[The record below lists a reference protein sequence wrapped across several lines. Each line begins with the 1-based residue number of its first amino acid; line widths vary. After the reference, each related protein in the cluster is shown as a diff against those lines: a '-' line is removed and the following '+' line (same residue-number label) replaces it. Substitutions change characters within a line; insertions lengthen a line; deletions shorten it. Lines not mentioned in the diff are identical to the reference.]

1 MQLPQISIRR
11 PVLTVMM
18 SLALILFGI
27 IGLMRLPVREL
38 PNIDP
43 PIVSVM
49 TVYPGANAQVVETEV
64 TERLEEELNSIEG
77 IKTLTSESKEEVSNI
92 TIEFT
97 LARPVDVAAQDVRD
111 RVSRAR
117 GKLPEDIEEPIIAK
131 QEADA
136 QPIMWIALHSDRYDT
151 LELSRIAEKQLK
163 DVLQTTPGVSQIVIG
178 GEKRFAIRIWL
189 DAAKMAAR
197 GVTVPDVER
206 ALKEQNVELPSG
218 RVENLDR
225 EMTIQTQGEL
235 KTADQFN
242 GLVIRNDGA
251 NLVRLR
257 DIGEA
262 RVGAEDVRSIGR
274 FNGRPSVA
282 LGVVKQTQANTLQV
296 AEGIKAEMERLKKV
310 IPEGIEIDLPYDES
324 EYVGEAVHEV
334 WTTLFIAF
342 ALVVIVIYVFLRSL
356 RATLIPVVAI
366 PVSIVGTFAALYFCG
381 FSINILTMLALV
393 LVIGIVVDDAIV
405 VLENIYRHIE
415 EGMAPME
422 AAKKAMA
429 EISFAIIAITV
440 SLVAVFTPLAF
451 QTSAVGRLFV
461 EFAVTVAVA
470 VIISAFVA
478 LTLTP
483 MMSARILKPHSE
495 EHNFVLR
502 FFERGIAAVTRIYA
516 RWLDRALRYRWITA
530 LVGVGA
536 ITLAVVLFRALETEF
551 LPEEDKGRLLCI
563 VVAPEG
569 STSEYTDRQLRK
581 MEEIVR
587 SFPEVESYFS
597 AVALSRG
604 GPGDPASGL
613 MFMKFRK
620 GARRNVRDI
629 VGGPRGMQARFFG
642 EIEGALA
649 FALIPKAIGFSFSQG
664 IQLQLQNQDLKELS
678 GGAFDLANKL
688 RAEPYLLNVRSVF
701 QLDKP
706 QLDVSIDR
714 DRAAALGV
722 SIQDISRTMQIL
734 FGGLDL
740 SRVKREGK
748 EYDVIVQL
756 DRESRLTPNDFDSV
770 YVRSKTGNL
779 VQLTSVVNAKA
790 LAAAGQINHYN
801 RLRSGAVEATAIGV
815 PLGTAVANIERI
827 LAKELPPSFRYEWAG
842 EAKDL
847 KETGGEIWFVFILA
861 VLIVYMVLAAQF
873 ESLVHPFTVML
884 ALPLAFL
891 GGFGALW
898 VMTWVNHF
906 GTQMYGATHFAPP
919 GSVPEWV
926 KSIAPFVPRVP
937 AMNIN
942 LFSQIGFILLVG
954 LVTKNSILLVE
965 FANQEMERG
974 KSALE
979 AMREAGRTR
988 LRPIL
993 MTSLATIAG
1002 ILPIA
1007 IGFGA
1012 GAESRRP
1019 MGVVVVGGMISSTV
1033 LTLLII
1039 PVVYTLLADAGVS
1052 SGAQNPHRSQP
1063 NRNPRSKRSRV
1074 ETATFCLSPCALSGD
1089 SGGR

>member
-1 MQLPQISIRR
+1 MQLPQVSIRR

-18 SLALILFGI
+18 SLSLILFGV

-43 PIVSVM
+43 PIVSVQ
-49 TVYPGANAQVVETEV
+49 TVYQGANAQVVETEV

-77 IKTLTSESKEEVSNI
+77 IKTLTSSSKEGVSNI

-97 LARPVDVAAQDVRD
+97 LARPIDVASQDVRD

-117 GKLPEDIEEPIIAK
+117 GNLPEDIEEPIIAK

-151 LELSRIAEKQLK
+151 LELSRIAERQLK

-206 ALKEQNVELPSG
+206 ALREQNVELPSG

-235 KTADQFN
+235 KTAEQFN
-242 GLVIRNDGA
+242 GLVIRNEGA
-251 NLVRLR
+251 NLVRLL

-262 RVGAEDVRSIGR
+262 RVGPEDLRSIGR
-274 FNGRPSVA
+274 FNGRPAVA
-282 LGVVKQTQANTLQV
+282 LGVVKQTQSNTMDV
-296 AEGIKAEMERLKKV
+296 ARGIKSELARLQKV
-310 IPEGIEIDLPYDES
+310 IPQGIQLDLPYDES
-324 EYVGEAVHEV
+324 DYVGEAVHEV
-334 WTTLFIAF
+334 WTSLFIAF
-342 ALVVIVIYVFLRSL
+342 GLVVVVIYIFLRSL
-356 RATLIPVVAI
+356 RATLIPTVAI
-366 PVSIVGTFAALYFCG
+366 PVSVIGTFAALYFCG
-381 FSINILTMLALV
+381 FSVNIITMLALV

-415 EGMAPME
+415 EGMAPM
-422 AAKKAMA
+422 AAAQKAMD
-429 EISFAIIAITV
+429 EISFAIIAITF

-451 QTSAVGRLFV
+451 QTSTTGRLFI
-461 EFAVTVAVA
+461 EFAVTVAVS

-483 MMSARILKPHSE
+483 MMASRILKPHVE
-495 EHNFVLR
+495 GNNFVLR
-502 FFERGIAAVTRIYA
+502 FFEGIIAGITRRYGK
-516 RWLDRALRYRWITA
+516 WLDRALRYRWATVLAGLGSFA
-530 LVGVGA
+530 LAG
-536 ITLAVVLFRALETEF
+536 VLFLQLEEEF

-581 MEEIVR
+581 LEAVVT

-597 AVALSRG
+597 AVALSQG
-604 GPGDPASGL
+604 GPGDPSSGL
-613 MFMKFRK
+613 LFMKFK
-620 GARRNVRDI
+620 PGKRRNVRDI
-629 VGGPRGMQARFFG
+629 VGGPTGMQARFFG
-642 EIEGALA
+642 EVEGALA
-649 FALIPKAIGFSFSQG
+649 FALIPKAIGFSFNQG
-664 IQLQLQNQDLKELS
+664 IQLQLQNQDLNELS
-678 GGAFDLANKL
+678 RGAFDIANKL

-701 QLDKP
+701 QVDKP
-706 QLDVSIDR
+706 QLDVTIDR

-722 SIQDISRTMQIL
+722 SIEDVSRTMQIL

-740 SRVKREGK
+740 SRVKRDGK

-756 DRESRLTPNDFDSV
+756 DRSSRLTPNDFDSV
-770 YVRSKTGNL
+770 YVRAKTGKL
-779 VQLTSVVNAKA
+779 VQLTAVVNARA
-790 LAAAGQINHYN
+790 LAAPGQISHYN
-801 RLRSGAVEATAIGV
+801 RLRSGAIEATPIGV

-827 LAKELPPSFRYEWAG
+827 LDRELPPGFRYEWAG

-847 KETGGEIWFVFILA
+847 KDTGGEIYLVLVLA
-861 VLIVYMVLAAQF
+861 ILIVYMVLAAQF
-873 ESLVHPFTVML
+873 ESLMHPFTVML
-884 ALPLAFL
+884 ALPLAAL
-891 GGFGALW
+891 GAFGALW
-898 VMTWVNHF
+898 IMAQINVL
-906 GTQMYGATHFAPP
+906 GTSLYGATHFAPP
-919 GSVPEWV
+919 GSVPGWV
-926 KSIAPFVPRVP
+926 AKIAPFVPRVP

-965 FANQEMERG
+965 FANQQMEAG
-974 KSALE
+974 KSAIE

-1019 MGVVVVGGMISSTV
+1019 MGVAVVGGMISSTV

-1039 PVVYTLLADAGVS
+1039 PVVYTLFADLS
-1052 SGAQNPHRSQP
+1052 RTFT
-1063 NRNPRSKRSRV
+1063 RSKKS
-1074 ETATFCLSPCALSGD
+1074 EKSKQSPEEAEGTEGLKAEEEEANESELV
-1089 SGGR
+1089 

>member
-1 MQLPQISIRR
+1 MQLPQVSIRR

-18 SLALILFGI
+18 SLAMILFGI
-27 IGLMRLPVREL
+27 IGLLRLPVREL

-49 TVYPGANAQVVETEV
+49 TVYRGANAQVIETEV

-77 IKTLTSESKEEVSNI
+77 IKTLISESKEEVSNI
-92 TIEFT
+92 TIEFN
-97 LARPVDVAAQDVRD
+97 LARPVEVAAQDVRD

-151 LELSRIAEKQLK
+151 LELSRIAERQLK
-163 DVLQTTPGVSQIVIG
+163 DVLQTLPGVSQIVIG

-189 DAAKMAAR
+189 DAAKMAGR
-197 GVTVPDVER
+197 GVTVPDIER
-206 ALKEQNVELPSG
+206 ALMEQNVELPSG

-225 EMTIQTQGEL
+225 EMTIQTQGEM
-235 KTADQFN
+235 KTVEQFN
-242 GLVIRNDGA
+242 ALVIRNDGA
-251 NLVRLR
+251 NLIRLR

-282 LGVVKQTQANTLQV
+282 LGVVKQTQANTIEV
-296 AEGIKAEMERLKKV
+296 ADGIKREMERLRGV
-310 IPEGIEIDLPYDES
+310 VPEGINIDLPYDES
-324 EYVGEAVHEV
+324 EYVGKAVHEV

-342 ALVVIVIYVFLRSL
+342 ALVVVVIYVFLRSL
-356 RATLIPVVAI
+356 RATIIPAVAI
-366 PVSIVGTFAALYFCG
+366 PVSIIGTFAALHFLG

-415 EGMAPME
+415 EGMKPME
-422 AAKKAMA
+422 AAKKAMD
-429 EISFAIIAITV
+429 EISFAIIAITF

-451 QTSAVGRLFV
+451 QTSATGRLFI
-461 EFAVTVAVA
+461 EFAVTVAVS

-483 MMSARILKPHSE
+483 MMSARILQPHAAAGGSE
-495 EHNFVLR
+495 PRHNWLLR
-502 FFERGIAAVTRIYA
+502 VCERGIARITRAYE
-516 RWLDRALRYRWITA
+516 RWLDRALRHRFLAAT
-530 LVGVGA
+530 VGA
-536 ITLAVVLFRALETEF
+536 VAIALSVVVFTRLETEF
-551 LPEEDKGRLLCI
+551 LPEEDKGRLLCV

-581 MEEIVR
+581 MEAIVA
-587 SFPEVESYFS
+587 SFSEVKSYFS

-613 MFMKFRK
+613 MFMKFK
-620 GARRNVRDI
+620 EGARRNVRDI

-664 IQLQLQNQDLKELS
+664 LQLQIQYPDLNELS
-678 GGAFDLANKL
+678 GVAFDLSNKL

-701 QLDKP
+701 QVDKP
-706 QLDVSIDR
+706 QLDITVDR

-722 SIQDISRTMQIL
+722 SIGDISRTMQVL
-734 FGGLDL
+734 FGGQNL

-756 DRESRLTPNDFDSV
+756 DRASRMTANDFDSV
-770 YVRSKTGNL
+770 YVRSKTGQL
-779 VQLTSVVNAKA
+779 VQLTSVVNSKA
-790 LAAAGQINHYN
+790 LAAPGQINHYN
-801 RLRSGAVEATAIGV
+801 RLRSGAIEATAIGV

-827 LAKELPPSFRYEWAG
+827 LAAELPPGFRYEWAG
-842 EAKDL
+842 EAEDL
-847 KETGGEIWFVFILA
+847 KETGGEVWFVFILA
-861 VLIVYMVLAAQF
+861 AIIVYMVLAAQF

-884 ALPLAFL
+884 ALPLAGL
-891 GGFGALW
+891 GAFGALW
-898 VMTWVNHF
+898 VMSGVNDL
-906 GTQMYGATHFAPP
+906 GTALYGWTHYAPSAP
-919 GSVPEWV
+919 GWAKTLSD
-926 KSIAPFVPRVP
+926 FVPRVP
-937 AMNIN
+937 SMNIN
-942 LFSQIGFILLVG
+942 LFSQIGFVLLVG

-965 FANQEMERG
+965 FANQQMAAG

-979 AMREAGRTR
+979 AMRAAGRTR

-993 MTSLATIAG
+993 MTSFSTISG

-1019 MGVVVVGGMISSTV
+1019 MGIAVVGGLLSSTV
-1033 LTLLII
+1033 LTLLVV
-1039 PVVYTLLADAGVS
+1039 PVVYTLFADLARAL
-1052 SGAQNPHRSQP
+1052 
-1063 NRNPRSKRSRV
+1063 KRKPAPVVAPIEEGSLLDR
-1074 ETATFCLSPCALSGD
+1074 
-1089 SGGR
+1089 

>member
-1 MQLPQISIRR
+1 MQLPQVSIRR

-18 SLALILFGI
+18 SLALVLFGS
-27 IGLMRLPVREL
+27 IGLLRLPVREL

-43 PIVSVM
+43 PIVSVQ

-77 IKTLTSESKEEVSNI
+77 IKTLTSTSKEQVSDI
-92 TIEFT
+92 TIQFT

-136 QPIMWIALHSDRYDT
+136 QPVMWIALHSDHYDT
-151 LELSRIAEKQLK
+151 LELSRMAERQLK
-163 DVLQTTPGVSQIVIG
+163 DVLQTLPGVSSIVIG

-197 GVTVPDVER
+197 GVTVSDVER
-206 ALKEQNVELPSG
+206 ALREQNVELPSG

-225 EMTIQTQGEL
+225 EMTIETRGEL
-235 KTADQFN
+235 KTAPQFN
-242 GLVIRNDGA
+242 SLVVRSDGA

-262 RVGAEDVRSIGR
+262 RVGAEDERSIGR

-282 LGVVKQTQANTLQV
+282 LGVVKQTQANTLEV
-296 AEGIKAEMERLKKV
+296 ANNVKRELERLRSV
-310 IPEGIEIDLPYDES
+310 VPEGVNIDLPYDES
-324 EYVGEAVHEV
+324 EYVGQSVHEV
-334 WTTLFIAF
+334 WVTLGIAF
-342 ALVVIVIYVFLRSL
+342 VLVVVVIYVFLRSL
-356 RATLIPVVAI
+356 RATIIPTVAI
-366 PVSIVGTFAALYFCG
+366 PVSVIGTFAALHFCG

-393 LVIGIVVDDAIV
+393 LVIGVVVDDAIV
-405 VLENIYRHIE
+405 VLENIHRHIE
-415 EGMAPME
+415 EGMRPFD
-422 AAKKAMA
+422 AAKKAMD
-429 EISFAIIAITV
+429 EISFAIIAITF

-451 QTSAVGRLFV
+451 QTSTTGRLFI

-483 MMSARILKPHSE
+483 MMSARILRSHHE
-495 EHNFVLR
+495 ARENLVLR
-502 FFERGIAAVTRIYA
+502 FFERFMA
-516 RWLDRALRYRWITA
+516 RLARTYEKWLDRALRHRVLTC
-530 LVGVGA
+530 GVG
-536 ITLAVVLFRALETEF
+536 LASIVLAALLGLRLEKEF
-551 LPEEDKGRLLCI
+551 IPDEDKGRLLNI

-569 STSEYTDRQLRK
+569 STSEYTDRQVRK
-581 MEEIVR
+581 MEKIVTE
-587 SFPEVESYFS
+587 FPETHSYFS
-597 AVALSRG
+597 AVGLSRG

-613 MFMKFRK
+613 MFMKFK
-620 GARRNVRDI
+620 DGPRRNVRDI
-629 VGGPRGMQARFFG
+629 VGGPAGMQARFFG
-642 EIEGALA
+642 EVEGALA
-649 FALIPKAIGFSFSQG
+649 FALPPKAIGFSFSQN
-664 IQLQLQNQDLKELS
+664 LQLQIQHQDLEELS
-678 GGAFDLANKL
+678 RVAGDIANKL
-688 RAEPYLLNVRSVF
+688 RADPALLNVRSVF
-701 QLDKP
+701 QIDKP
-706 QLDVSIDR
+706 QLRVTIDR

-722 SIQDISRTMQIL
+722 SIEEISRTMQIL

-740 SRVKREGK
+740 SRVKRDGK

-756 DRESRLTPNDFDSV
+756 DRASRLTPNDFESV
-770 YVRSKTGNL
+770 YVRSKTGEL
-779 VQLTSVVNAKA
+779 VQLTSVTSTQA
-790 LAAAGQINHYN
+790 LAAPGQINHYN
-801 RLRSGAVEATAIGV
+801 RLRSAEIQATPVGI
-815 PLGTAVANIERI
+815 PLGTAVERI
-827 LAKELPPSFRYEWAG
+827 EAVLAKELPPGFRYEWAG
-842 EAKDL
+842 EADEL
-847 KETGGEIWFVFILA
+847 KETGSEVWFVFALA

-884 ALPLAFL
+884 ALPLAAL
-891 GGFGALW
+891 GAFGLLWLGAL
-898 VMTWVNHF
+898 VNEL
-906 GTQMYGATHFAPP
+906 GTMLYGAAHYAPP
-919 GSVPEWV
+919 GSVPAWI
-926 KSIAPFVPRVP
+926 KALAPFVPRIP

-942 LFSQIGFILLVG
+942 LFSQIGLVLLVG

-965 FANQEMERG
+965 FANQQMAAG

-979 AMREAGRTR
+979 AMRAAGRTR

-1019 MGVVVVGGMISSTV
+1019 MGIAVVGGMLSSTV
-1033 LTLLII
+1033 LTLLVV
-1039 PVVYTLLADAGVS
+1039 PVIYTVFAGRRRPLAKAEL
-1052 SGAQNPHRSQP
+1052 AHL
-1063 NRNPRSKRSRV
+1063 V
-1074 ETATFCLSPCALSGD
+1074 ET
-1089 SGGR
+1089 RV

>member
-1 MQLPQISIRR
+1 MQLPQVSIRR

-43 PIVSVM
+43 PIVSVQ

-77 IKTLTSESKEEVSNI
+77 IKTLSSESKEQVSNI
-92 TIEFT
+92 TIEFN

-136 QPIMWIALHSDRYDT
+136 QPIMWIALYSDRYDT
-151 LELSRIAEKQLK
+151 LELSRIAERQLK
-163 DVLQTTPGVSQIVIG
+163 DVLQTIPGVSQIVIG

-189 DAAKMAAR
+189 DAGKMAAR
-197 GVTVPDVER
+197 KVTVTDVET
-206 ALKEQNVELPSG
+206 ALRQQNVELPSG

-235 KTADQFN
+235 KTAEQFN
-242 GLVIRNDGA
+242 ALVVRSEGA

-262 RVGAEDVRSIGR
+262 RVGPEDERSIAR
-274 FNGRPSVA
+274 FNGRPAVG
-282 LGVVKQTQANTLQV
+282 LGIVKQTQANTLDV
-296 AEGIKAEMERLKKV
+296 AEKLKAEMARLQKTLPDGV
-310 IPEGIEIDLPYDES
+310 LLDLPYDES

-334 WTTLFIAF
+334 WTTLFVAF
-342 ALVVIVIYVFLRSL
+342 GLVVFVIYVFLRSF
-356 RATLIPVVAI
+356 RATLIPAVAI
-366 PVSIVGTFAALYFCG
+366 PVSIIGTFAALYFCG
-381 FSINILTMLALV
+381 FSVNILTMLALV

-415 EGMAPME
+415 EGMKPMD
-422 AAKKAMA
+422 AAKKAMD
-429 EISFAIIAITV
+429 EISFAILAITF

-451 QTSAVGRLFV
+451 QTSATGRLFI
-461 EFAVTVAVA
+461 EFAVTVAVS

-483 MMSARILKPHSE
+483 MMSARLLKSAHTE
-495 EHNFVLR
+495 RENWLLR
-502 FFERGIAAVTRIYA
+502 TFERAIRWMTRLYEK
-516 RWLDRALRYRWITA
+516 WLDRALRHPWTTVA
-530 LVGVGA
+530 AGA
-536 ITLAVVLFRALETEF
+536 TSLLLAAFFFSQLEREY
-551 LPEEDKGRLLCI
+551 LPDEDKGRLLCI

-569 STSEYTDRQLRK
+569 STSEYTDRQMRK
-581 MEEIVR
+581 MEEIVK
-587 SFPEVESYFS
+587 SFPEVDSYFS

-604 GPGDPASGL
+604 GPGDPSSGL
-613 MFMKFRK
+613 IFMKFK
-620 GARRNVRDI
+620 PGPRRGVRDI

-649 FALIPKAIGFSFSQG
+649 FALIPKAIGFSFNQS
-664 IQLQLQNQDLKELS
+664 IQLQIQSQNLNELS
-678 GGAFDLANKL
+678 RVTGELANKL
-688 RAEPYLLNVRSVF
+688 RADPTLLNVRSVF
-701 QLDKP
+701 SIDKP
-706 QLDVSIDR
+706 QLDISIDR

-722 SIQDISRTMQIL
+722 SIEDISRSMQIL

-756 DRESRLTPNDFDSV
+756 DRASRLTPNDFDSV
-770 YVRSKTGNL
+770 YVRSKTGQL
-779 VQLTSVVNAKA
+779 VQLTAVVNAKA
-790 LAAAGQINHYN
+790 LAAPGSISHYN
-801 RLRSGAVEATAIGV
+801 RLRSGAIQATPVGI
-815 PLGTAVANIERI
+815 PLGTAVANIEQFLER
-827 LAKELPPSFRYEWAG
+827 ELPPGFRYEWAG
-842 EAKDL
+842 EAQDL
-847 KETGGEIWFVFILA
+847 QETGGEFGFVLLLA
-861 VLIVYMVLAAQF
+861 GIIVYMVLAAQF

-884 ALPLAFL
+884 AVLFA
-891 GGFGALW
+891 GVGAFGALW
-898 VMTWVNHF
+898 LMSWVDF
-906 GTQMYGATHFAPP
+906 AGQALYGAKHYAPP
-919 GSVPEWV
+919 GSAPAWLV
-926 KSIAPFVPRVP
+926 ALQPFVPRVP
-937 AMNIN
+937 SMNVN
-942 LFSQIGFILLVG
+942 LFSQIGLILLVG

-965 FANQEMERG
+965 FANQEIERG

-993 MTSLATIAG
+993 MTAFSTIAG

-1019 MGVVVVGGMISSTV
+1019 MGVAVVGGMISSTV
-1033 LTLLII
+1033 LTLLVV
-1039 PVVYTLLADAGVS
+1039 PVVYVLLADLTRWLSRKRRNISPSPVNELEPA
-1052 SGAQNPHRSQP
+1052 RSEEMA
-1063 NRNPRSKRSRV
+1063 SR
-1074 ETATFCLSPCALSGD
+1074 
-1089 SGGR
+1089 

>member
-1 MQLPQISIRR
+1 MQLPQVSIRR

-43 PIVSVM
+43 PIVSVQ
-49 TVYPGANAQVVETEV
+49 TVYQGANAQVVETEV

-77 IKTLTSESKEEVSNI
+77 IKTLTSTSKEGVSNI
-92 TIEFT
+92 TIEFN
-97 LARPVDVAAQDVRD
+97 LARSVDVASQDVRD

-151 LELSRIAEKQLK
+151 LELSRIAERQLK

-197 GVTVPDVER
+197 SVTVPDVER
-206 ALKEQNVELPSG
+206 ALREQNVELPSG

-235 KTADQFN
+235 KTAEQFN
-242 GLVIRNDGA
+242 GLVIRNEGA

-262 RVGAEDVRSIGR
+262 RVGPEDERSIGR
-274 FNGRPSVA
+274 FNGRPAVA
-282 LGVVKQTQANTLQV
+282 LGVVKQTQSNTLDV
-296 AEGIKAEMERLKKV
+296 ARGIKAELARLQKV
-310 IPEGIEIDLPYDES
+310 IPEGIQLDLPYDES
-324 EYVGEAVHEV
+324 DYVGEAVHEV
-334 WTTLFIAF
+334 WTSLFIAF
-342 ALVVIVIYVFLRSL
+342 GLVVVVIYIFLRSL
-356 RATLIPVVAI
+356 RATIIPTVAI
-366 PVSIVGTFAALYFCG
+366 PVSVIGTFAALYFCG
-381 FSINILTMLALV
+381 FSVNIITMLALV

-415 EGMAPME
+415 AGMAPMA
-422 AAKKAMA
+422 AAKKAMD
-429 EISFAIIAITV
+429 EISFAIIAITF

-451 QTSAVGRLFV
+451 QTSTTGRLFI
-461 EFAVTVAVA
+461 EFAVTVAVS

-483 MMSARILKPHSE
+483 MMASRILKPHVE
-495 EHNFVLR
+495 GNNFVLR
-502 FFERGIAAVTRIYA
+502 FFERIIAGMTRRYEK
-516 RWLDRALRYRWITA
+516 WLDRALRYRWTTA
-530 LVGVGA
+530 LAGLGTIA
-536 ITLAVVLFRALETEF
+536 LAGLLFFQLEKEF

-581 MEEIVR
+581 LEAIVT

-597 AVALSRG
+597 AVALSQG
-604 GPGDPASGL
+604 GPGDPSSGL
-613 MFMKFRK
+613 LFMKFK
-620 GARRNVRDI
+620 PGKRRNVRDI
-629 VGGPRGMQARFFG
+629 VGGPTGMQARFFG
-642 EIEGALA
+642 EVEGALA
-649 FALIPKAIGFSFSQG
+649 FALIPKAIGFSFNQG
-664 IQLQLQNQDLKELS
+664 IQLQLQNQDLNELS
-678 GGAFDLANKL
+678 RGAFDLSNKL

-701 QLDKP
+701 QVDKP
-706 QLDVSIDR
+706 QLDVTIDR

-722 SIQDISRTMQIL
+722 SIEDVSRTMQIL

-740 SRVKREGK
+740 SRVKRDGK

-756 DRESRLTPNDFDSV
+756 DRSSRLTPNDFDSV
-770 YVRSKTGNL
+770 YVRAKTGQL
-779 VQLTSVVNAKA
+779 VQLTAVVNARA
-790 LAAAGQINHYN
+790 LAAPGQISHYN
-801 RLRSGAVEATAIGV
+801 RLRSGAIEATAIGV

-827 LAKELPPSFRYEWAG
+827 LDRELPPGFRYEWAG

-847 KETGGEIWFVFILA
+847 KDTGGEIYLVLVLA

-873 ESLVHPFTVML
+873 ESLIHPFTVML
-884 ALPLAFL
+884 ALPLAAL
-891 GGFGALW
+891 GAFGALW
-898 VMTWVNHF
+898 LMAQVNAL
-906 GTQMYGATHFAPP
+906 GTSLYGATHFAPP
-919 GSVPEWV
+919 GSVPGWLAG
-926 KSIAPFVPRVP
+926 IAPYVPRVP

-965 FANQEMERG
+965 FANQQMEAG
-974 KSALE
+974 KSAIE

-1019 MGVVVVGGMISSTV
+1019 MGIAVVGGMISSTV

-1039 PVVYTLLADAGVS
+1039 PVAYTLLADF
-1052 SGAQNPHRSQP
+1052 
-1063 NRNPRSKRSRV
+1063 SRLF
-1074 ETATFCLSPCALSGD
+1074 TRRKATEPKAEEEVKASEPELV
-1089 SGGR
+1089 